1 MVYHADMVDTI
12 PASATG
18 LQVVKRAAAVLR
30 FVGRDGGGPR
40 LADLAP
46 KVDLP
51 KTTLHRVV
59 GALAEEDLL
68 RVDDAGRI
76 WLGRALIELS
86 RAATA
91 DLAAQVRPAV
101 QRLHR
106 AVDETVDVAIV
117 EGATVRFIDQIQ
129 STRPLR
135 AVSAVGA
142 VFPLHAS
149 ANGKAAL
156 AAMAPAEAAAVLAGP
171 LEPLTPAT
179 ITDPAVLRAELADIA
194 RSGVG
199 YDRQEHTVGICA
211 VGAAVIGPVGPV
223 LTLSLPVPTERFIAS
238 QDDLVAALRTAVLEA
253 TDLLGLVRSE
263 P

>member
-1 MVYHADMVDTI
+1 MSPTTSSS
-12 PASATG
+12 ASG
-18 LQVVKRAAAVLR
+18 LQVVRRAASVLR
-30 FVGRDGGGPR
+30 VVGREGGGPR

-46 KVDLP
+46 MVDLP

-59 GALAEEDLL
+59 GALADEGLL
-68 RVDDAGRI
+68 RVDPSGRI
-76 WLGRALIELS
+76 WLGSELIELS

-117 EGATVRFIDQIQ
+117 EGTTVRFIDQIQ

-156 AAMAPAEAAAVLAGP
+156 AAMAPADAAPVLAGP
-171 LEPLTPAT
+171 LEALTPAT
-179 ITDPAVLRAELADIA
+179 ITDAAVLRAELTEIA
-194 RSGVG
+194 RSGIG

-211 VGAAVIGPVGPV
+211 VGSAIVGPAGPV
-223 LTLSLPVPTERFIAS
+223 LTLSLPVPTDRFIER
-238 QDDLVAALRTAVLEA
+238 QDDLIAALRTAVAEA
-253 TDLLGLVRSE
+253 ADLLGLA
-263 P
+263 PDQA

>member
-1 MVYHADMVDTI
+1 MSPTTSSS
-12 PASATG
+12 ASG
-18 LQVVKRAAAVLR
+18 LQVVRRAASVLR
-30 FVGRDGGGPR
+30 VVGREGGGPR

-46 KVDLP
+46 MVDLP

-59 GALAEEDLL
+59 GALAEEGLL
-68 RVDDAGRI
+68 RVDPSGRI
-76 WLGRALIELS
+76 WLGSELIELS
-86 RAATA
+86 RAVTA

-156 AAMAPAEAAAVLAGP
+156 AAMAPADAAPVLAGP

-179 ITDPAVLRAELADIA
+179 ITDAAVLRAELAEMVVLKKGNRLSI
-194 RSGVG
+194 
-199 YDRQEHTVGICA
+199 T
-211 VGAAVIGPVGPV
+211 PVEPEEWAEI
-223 LTLSLPVPTERFIAS
+223 TERLA
-238 QDDLVAALRTAVLEA
+238 R
-253 TDLLGLVRSE
+253 
-263 P
+263 